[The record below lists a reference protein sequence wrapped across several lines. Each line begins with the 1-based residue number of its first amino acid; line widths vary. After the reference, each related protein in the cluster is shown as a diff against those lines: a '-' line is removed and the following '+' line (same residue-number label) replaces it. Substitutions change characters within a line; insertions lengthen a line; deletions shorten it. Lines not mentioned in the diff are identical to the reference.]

1 MDRTAQLPE
10 TEYLAQ
16 RIELLIPGGTTRGII
31 GKRVRLDAELI
42 PDEPERSI
50 RDEFAG
56 FQQSARISQGAE
68 LQRKTEA
75 VVGTPPA
82 REDAQ
87 ICGTERPVSH
97 QIWLALRQGEQL
109 GVLRLGQN
117 RAAGYRVRP

>member
-56 FQQSARISQGAE
+56 FQQSARISVNGG
-68 LQRKTEA
+68 LISGQR
-75 VVGTPPA
+75 G
-82 REDAQ
+82 
-87 ICGTERPVSH
+87 
-97 QIWLALRQGEQL
+97 
-109 GVLRLGQN
+109 GVK
-117 RAAGYRVRP
+117 AGH

>member
-1 MDRTAQLPE
+1 MRYRAGVADDWSIRRVLDWTAKDFRE
-10 TEYLAQ
+10 
-16 RIELLIPGGTTRGII
+16 RGL
-31 GKRVRLDAELI
+31 GSPRLDAELI

-82 REDAQ
+82 RDDAQ

-117 RAAGYRVRP
+117 RAAGHRVRP